1 MHDQLEQITTGIVIE
16 NQYTYDISGNRL
28 TDTSY
33 GHTTSYVY
41 DGQNNLTTINGSQTT
56 YTTCTYDANGERLMR
71 YNQTHYYYYYYD
83 GVNLLFVKKDIFHHK
98 NFNLE
103 KKKGNYINKS
113 IQPQGMCNLQSFL
126 VETKMKREKK
136 DI

>member
-1 MHDQLEQITTGIVIE
+1 MTTYTYNDKDQLEQITTGIVIE

-56 YTTCTYDANGERLMR
+56 YI
-71 YNQTHYYYYYYD
+71 YYMH
-83 GVNLLFVKKDIFHHK
+83 LR
-98 NFNLE
+98 
-103 KKKGNYINKS
+103 
-113 IQPQGMCNLQSFL
+113 C
-126 VETKMKREKK
+126 KRRTAHEV
-136 DI
+136 